1 MDPGALTISRHPL
14 YHLASLP
21 QNQVNTNILNSATV
35 MGENKG
41 LTSKYLS
48 VPQCYG
54 LSCIPPNSSVEVLTS
69 KTSGCDCIC
78 WIGVCRGNSPEI
90 TGVDPNPLWLV
101 FLWEEEFGTQTCTE
115 GIPWRY
121 RGKMSVCKQRKASGG
136 TTLLTPRPRTSS
148 LQDCEDINVCCLS
161 PPAWDPLLWEP

>member
-1 MDPGALTISRHPL
+1 MDPGALTISRRPL

-78 WIGVCRGNSPEI
+78 WIGVCRGKSPEI

-101 FLWEEEFGTQTCTE
+101 FFMRRGVWDTDMHRGNTMKIQGKDECLQAEKGLRRNNPADTQT
-115 GIPWRY
+115 
-121 RGKMSVCKQRKASGG
+121 S
-136 TTLLTPRPRTSS
+136 
-148 LQDCEDINVCCLS
+148 DF
-161 PPAWDPLLWEP
+161 